1 MADLDRQAV
10 LSFLGSAEGSEYS
23 PQSGQITGL
32 LKEIGDTM
40 SQSLAD
46 ETAQEEAAIAD
57 HEALMSAKSK
67 EVAAH
72 TKAIEEKSARAG
84 ETAVSIAEM
93 KNDLSETQEAL
104 ENDKKF
110 LAELETGCDTKAAEY
125 AEHQKTRSEEL
136 VALAETIKLL
146 NDDDALELFKK
157 ALPSAAAF
165 VQLSTSATRMQSSAL
180 AEVRKAQ
187 RM

>member
-84 ETAVSIAEM
+84 ETAVRVAQM
-93 KNDLSETQEAL
+93 KNDLSDSQEAL
-104 ENDKKF
+104 ANDKQF
-110 LAELETGCDTKAAEY
+110 LAE
-125 AEHQKTRSEEL
+125 
-136 VALAETIKLL
+136 
-146 NDDDALELFKK
+146 
-157 ALPSAAAF
+157 
-165 VQLSTSATRMQSSAL
+165 
-180 AEVRKAQ
+180 
-187 RM
+187 